1 MRVSAPRSVAPFGV
15 LCVLVAVAL
24 ALGGCSS
31 NANANAGRTAGPTPT
46 ATTARLPVTVRGVR
60 IIPDLMYAH
69 AGGQKLLLDAC
80 LPPTGRSSTSDAPE
94 PAPRASI
101 LLIHGGGWTRGD
113 KADPQNRDVCV
124 WLARAGYPTFSVDY
138 RLDPAYTFPAAL
150 DDVRGAVSWLRDP
163 AQLGRFDLDPARVAA
178 FGGSAGG
185 NLAALLGTTGTGP
198 LTEGTRVAAVVD
210 LSGPVDLTGA
220 DAKPGFIPVQ
230 LAFLGCKTEAECP
243 AARAASPIFAV
254 SRDDSPFFIA
264 NSTDELIPIEQSQRF
279 AAALRAAGVPTTFV
293 SVPGGLHSMAMLNPD
308 VRKRIL
314 DFYASTVGANSSSPG
329 AG

>member
-1 MRVSAPRSVAPFGV
+1 MRLSAPRSVAPFGV
-15 LCVLVAVAL
+15 LSVLVAVAM

-31 NANANAGRTAGPTPT
+31 TASAGRTPSPAPT
-46 ATTARLPVTVRGVR
+46 ATTARLPVTVHGVR
-60 IIPDLMYAH
+60 IIPDIVYGQ

-80 LPPTGRSSTSDAPE
+80 LPPSHRSSTSDAPD

-113 KADPQNRDVCV
+113 KADPQNRDVCL
-124 WLARAGYPTFSVDY
+124 WLAGAGYPTFSVDY
-138 RLDPAYTFPAAL
+138 RLDPAYTYPAAL
-150 DDVRGAVSWLRDP
+150 DDVRSALGWLRDP

-220 DAKPGFIPVQ
+220 DAKPGFIPTQ
-230 LAFLGCKTEAECP
+230 LAFLGCKAEADCP

-279 AAALRAAGVPTTFV
+279 AAALRGAGVPTTFV
-293 SVPGGLHSMAMLNPD
+293 SVPGGLHSVAMLNPD
-308 VRKRIL
+308 LRARIL
-314 DFYASTVGANSSSPG
+314 DFYASTVGANSSAPG

>member
-1 MRVSAPRSVAPFGV
+1 MRVSVPRSVAPFGV
-15 LCVLVAVAL
+15 LSVLVAGAL
-24 ALGGCSS
+24 ALSGCSAS
-31 NANANAGRTAGPTPT
+31 PSTGRTPGPTPT
-46 ATTARLPVTVRGVR
+46 ATTARLPVTVHGVR
-60 IIPDLMYAH
+60 IIPDIVYAQ

-80 LPPTGRSSTSDAPE
+80 LPPSRASTTSDAPD

-113 KADPQNRDVCV
+113 KADPQYRDVCQ
-124 WLARAGYPTFSVDY
+124 WLAKAGYPTFSVDY

-150 DDVRGAVSWLRDP
+150 DDVRSAVSWLRDP

-210 LSGPVDLTGA
+210 MSGPVDLTGA

-230 LAFLGCKTEAECP
+230 LAFLGCTAEADCP

-293 SVPGGLHSMAMLNPD
+293 SVPGGLHSVTMLNRD
-308 VRKRIL
+308 LRAKIL
-314 DFYASTVGANSSSPG
+314 DFYASTVGANSSAPG